1 MMKQDSNHRPVH
13 LMSGFVVQ
21 TPFAVDILPRFEQS
35 GGQVRI
41 EWNPTSVLVKEID
54 SGERADA
61 LLVTREAMDRL
72 VEQGVVD
79 ASTRVELLRSNLG
92 VAVKRGAPKP
102 SIQDADQFRDALLN
116 ARSVAYSD
124 SGASGIYFSKLITQ
138 WGIADQIN
146 ARATIIKD
154 GLAAEKLLSGEADLA
169 VQQISELL
177 TVDGIEIVGPFPPGA
192 QNALSF
198 SAACFAGTD
207 NLDETKRFLAHIN
220 DAAARETYRRYGLEP
235 V

>member
-1 MMKQDSNHRPVH
+1 
-13 LMSGFVVQ
+13 MSGFVVQ

-35 GGQVRI
+35 GGQVLI

-54 SGERADA
+54 AGKRADA

-92 VAVKRGAPKP
+92 VAVKRGAPNP
-102 SIQDADQFRDALLN
+102 PIQDVDQFRDALLN
-116 ARSVAYSD
+116 ARSVAYSV
-124 SGASGIYFSKLITQ
+124 SGASGIYFSKLIAQ

-154 GLAAEKLLSGEADLA
+154 GLVAEKLLSGEADLA

-177 TVDGIEIVGPFPPGA
+177 TVDGIEIAGPFPPGA

-207 NLDETKRFLAHIN
+207 NLAETKRFLAHID